1 MFSFYYLQIGR
12 RNDEIRVLERE
23 IRQLEERLKYNE
35 LR

>member
-1 MFSFYYLQIGR
+1 IAR

-23 IRQLEERLKYNE
+23 IHQLEERLKYNE